1 MAQELQRTEEKYQRR
16 MAYRVQSRLEW
27 RQCIQME
34 TEVAARRVSFTERK
48 KKQTLRTLIQN

>member
-1 MAQELQRTEEKYQRR
+1 MAQEFHRTGEKCQRR

-48 KKQTLRTLIQN
+48 KKKKP